1 MKIFRFLD
9 QLDKNLTVQLML
21 VAAIVWLMTQPARGQ
36 AQKGAPKK
44 LQGGGSFSA
53 VDSTNIDFSETMID
67 GKMQA
72 PQGFF
77 LQGRKAQSLTQ
88 MVRLRSKWRSELRNS
103 QSAVKSLV
111 K

>member
-1 MKIFRFLD
+1 MCLRSLKNKYVYMFVLGVIFEGLNSGDVF
-9 QLDKNLTVQLML
+9 
-21 VAAIVWLMTQPARGQ
+21 GQ
-36 AQKGAPKK
+36 QTANSGKK
-44 LQGGGSFSA
+44 LQGGSSFSSA
-53 VDSTNIDFSETMID
+53 DSTNIDFSETMID

-77 LQGRKAQSLTQ
+77 LQGKKSQTLTQ

-103 QSAVKSLV
+103 KAAVKTLV